1 MHLGVLTCEL
11 KPTHGWARYSV
22 DVLMALHRAGLT
34 LTVLAPASSPT
45 DFPFRVL
52 PILPEIVPAPRAL
65 TARLALA
72 IPRVASA
79 LRGVDV
85 VHTLVEP
92 YAPLT
97 TIASRRPQVLTA
109 HGTYAAL
116 PRIAHP
122 LARPLYRWA
131 FGRAARIITISH
143 HTQRV
148 LLGAAPHACAVV
160 IPNGGETERL
170 AQAVQA
176 AEIGPKRGPMVL
188 AVGAVKGRKGTL
200 ELVRAFDRVRR
211 VYPDAHCVIAG
222 TLTGD
227 LAYVERVRQE
237 IDRLGLSH
245 HVSLTGLIP
254 EERLLS
260 LYRTAD
266 VFALP
271 AINDGPHFEGFGLV
285 YLEASA
291 AGLPVIGTRD
301 SGAEAA
307 IIAGETG
314 LLISQAQVVDELA
327 EAIIRL
333 LGDDALRARMGAA
346 GRAYALTQTWDSVA
360 QRYLAVYRDVAQEAR
375 R

>member
-34 LTVLAPASSPT
+34 LTVLAPATSPT

-52 PILPEIVPAPRAL
+52 PILPEVVPAPRAL
-65 TARLALA
+65 TARMALA

-79 LRGVDV
+79 LRGMDV
-85 VHTLVEP
+85 VHTMVEL
-92 YAPLT
+92 YAPLAAA
-97 TIASRRPQVLTA
+97 ASPRPQVLTA

-131 FGRAARIITISH
+131 FGRAARIIAVSPY
-143 HTQRV
+143 TQRV
-148 LLGAAPHACAVV
+148 LLGAAPQARTVV
-160 IPNGGETERL
+160 IPNGGETAQL

-188 AVGAVKGRKGTL
+188 AVGAVKARKGTL
-200 ELVRAFDRVRR
+200 ELVRAFDHVRKA
-211 VYPDAHCVIAG
+211 YPDAHCIIAG
-222 TLTGD
+222 TLTAD

-237 IDRLGLSH
+237 IDRLGLSN
-245 HVSLTGLIP
+245 HVSLTGRIP
-254 EERLLS
+254 EERLFN

-271 AINDGPHFEGFGLV
+271 AMNDGPHFEGFGLV

-301 SGAEAA
+301 CGAEAA

-314 LLISQAQVVDELA
+314 LLVSQERVEDELA

-333 LGDDALRARMGAA
+333 LGDDALRARMGEA
-346 GRAYALTQTWDSVA
+346 GRAYALTQTWDAAV
-360 QRYLAVYRDVAQEAR
+360 RPYLTVYRDVVQETHA
-375 R
+375 